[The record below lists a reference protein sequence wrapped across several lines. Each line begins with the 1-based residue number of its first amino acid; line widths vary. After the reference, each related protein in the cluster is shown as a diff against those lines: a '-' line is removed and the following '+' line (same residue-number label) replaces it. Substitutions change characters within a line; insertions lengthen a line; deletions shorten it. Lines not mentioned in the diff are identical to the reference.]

1 MGGDNL
7 TPMAEEK
14 ERSTER
20 LTSDLLKR
28 LLERNNLDEYLKEDN
43 VIERDLPEY
52 LHELRAK
59 RGLNRN
65 AVARSAGMNAT
76 YVYDIFSGK
85 SKPGRDHAIA
95 LSLGLNCDLIET
107 QRLLRLAG
115 VAELWS
121 KQRRDVIIIWCVN
134 NGYDRVAVDNE
145 LIRFGERPLLDEA

>member
-95 LSLGLNCDLIET
+95 LSLGLNCDLTET

-145 LIRFGERPLLDEA
+145 LTRFGERPLLDEA